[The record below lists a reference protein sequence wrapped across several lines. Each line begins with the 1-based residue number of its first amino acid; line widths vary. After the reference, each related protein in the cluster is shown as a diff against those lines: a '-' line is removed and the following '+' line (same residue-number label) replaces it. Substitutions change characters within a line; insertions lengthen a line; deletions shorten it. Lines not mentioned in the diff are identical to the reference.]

1 MFKLSLAYNF
11 LAKIIANSF
20 PKIGPK
26 RLDANVDYMLLNV
39 QIMYILHG
47 DVLNNIFHRWGTFF
61 FTLFFGFGRK
71 IASETCKILIG
82 KNQYG
87 RR

>member
-1 MFKLSLAYNF
+1 MFKLSLAYIF

-26 RLDANVDYMLLNV
+26 RLDANVDFFRTYRFPILSV
-39 QIMYILHG
+39 QIIYILHG

-61 FTLFFGFGRK
+61 SHYFFVLAEK
-71 IASETCKILIG
+71 LHSET
-82 KNQYG
+82 
-87 RR
+87 